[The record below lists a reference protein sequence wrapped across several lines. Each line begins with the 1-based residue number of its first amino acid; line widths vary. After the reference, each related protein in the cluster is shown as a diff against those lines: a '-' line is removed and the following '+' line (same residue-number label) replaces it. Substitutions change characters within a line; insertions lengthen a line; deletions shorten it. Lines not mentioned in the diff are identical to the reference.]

1 WVRRTLEEL
10 DVPAGVAD
18 PVRAR
23 AVGLSPSARAVVEA
37 AAVLQAPAA
46 PDTLRSVSGLPAE
59 RGWKAVAEAVASGL
73 LVEQA
78 GGRVG
83 FRHALAAQAAYED
96 LAGLRRQEL
105 HRLAAAAV
113 SGLDPVPLGQVAHH
127 LRHAGR
133 AGEWVS
139 AA

>member
-1 WVRRTLEEL
+1 DRVSEELARHLWQRSSGLPFVVLELLALLRERGQLTRRGGRWVRRTLEEL

-59 RGWKAVAEAVASGL
+59 RAWKAVAEAV
-73 LVEQA
+73 
-78 GGRVG
+78 
-83 FRHALAAQAAYED
+83 
-96 LAGLRRQEL
+96 
-105 HRLAAAAV
+105 
-113 SGLDPVPLGQVAHH
+113 
-127 LRHAGR
+127 
-133 AGEWVS
+133 
-139 AA
+139 